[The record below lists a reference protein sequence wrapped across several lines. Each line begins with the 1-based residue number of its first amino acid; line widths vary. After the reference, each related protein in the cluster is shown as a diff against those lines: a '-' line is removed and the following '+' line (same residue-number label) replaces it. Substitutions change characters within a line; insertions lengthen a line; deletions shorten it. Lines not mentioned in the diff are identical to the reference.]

1 MNEWIR
7 SILSIVVVL
16 VFLVGLEQVGKR
28 LGWTDEMIRKSVHI
42 AVGHWSLLAVWLMD
56 SWYVAAVPLIFFT
69 FANAVLLYKSPSSV
83 HQTERKSF
91 GTVYYPIA
99 LLIILYFFFESEP
112 IAFLAGSLVLA
123 WGDGMAALIGRKY
136 GTVIYD
142 LYGQKRS
149 FQGSIAMFLSSY
161 AVLFLLFLW
170 NDVVLWQ
177 VVTYGFII
185 SIIATLTEAISYRDW
200 DNFTIP
206 IIVAIATSLLL

>member
-1 MNEWIR
+1 MNEWIS

-28 LGWTDEMIRKSVHI
+28 LGWTDETIRKSVHI
-42 AVGHWSLLAVWLMD
+42 AVGHWSLLAIWLLE

-69 FANAVLLYKSPSSV
+69 FANAIMLYKSPSPV
-83 HQTERKSF
+83 HQTERKSL

-99 LLIILYFFFESEP
+99 LLVILYFFFESES

-136 GTVIYD
+136 GTITYD

-149 FQGSIAMFLSSY
+149 FQGSVAMFLSSY
-161 AVLFLLFLW
+161 TVLFLLFLW
-170 NDVVLWQ
+170 NDIVMWQ

-206 IIVAIATSLLL
+206 IVVAMATSLLL

>member
-16 VFLVGLEQVGKR
+16 VFLVGLEQVGKG
-28 LGWTDEMIRKSVHI
+28 LGWTDETIRKSVHI
-42 AVGHWSLLAVWLMD
+42 AVGHWSLLAVWSMD

-69 FANAVLLYKSPSSV
+69 FVNAVLLYKSPSPV

-99 LLIILYFFFESEP
+99 YLFFESEP

-123 WGDGMAALIGRKY
+123 WGVGMAALIGRKY

>member
-1 MNEWIR
+1 MNEWVS
-7 SILSIVVVL
+7 SILSIVIVL
-16 VFLVGLEQVGKR
+16 VFLVGLEKIGKL
-28 LGWTDEMIRKSVHI
+28 LGWTDETIRKSVHI

-56 SWYVAAVPLIFFT
+56 TWYIAAIPLIFFT
-69 FANAVLLYKSPSSV
+69 FANAWLLYKSPSPV
-83 HQTERKSF
+83 HQTERKSL

-99 LLIILYFFFESEP
+99 LLVILFFFFETEP
-112 IAFLAGSLVLA
+112 LAFLAGSLVLA
-123 WGDGMAALIGRKY
+123 WGDGLAALIGRKY

-149 FQGSIAMFLSSY
+149 FQGSMAMFLSSY

-170 NDVVLWQ
+170 KDIPMWQ

-206 IIVAIATSLLL
+206 IVVAVATSLLL

>member
-1 MNEWIR
+1 MNEWLS
-7 SILSIVVVL
+7 SILSIAVVL
-16 VFLVGLEQVGKR
+16 VFLVGIEQIGKR
-28 LGWTDEMIRKSVHI
+28 LGWTDETIRKGVHI

-56 SWYVAAVPLIFFT
+56 SWYVAAVPLLFFT
-69 FANAVLLYKSPSSV
+69 FANAVLLYKSPSPV
-83 HQTERKSF
+83 HQTERKSL

-99 LLIILYFFFESEP
+99 LLVILYFFFESEP

-170 NDVVLWQ
+170 NDVVMWQ

>member
-1 MNEWIR
+1 MNEWIS

-28 LGWTDEMIRKSVHI
+28 LGWTDETIRKSVHI

-69 FANAVLLYKSPSSV
+69 FANAVLLYKSPSPV

-136 GTVIYD
+136 GTVVYD